1 MTLAAIAIAVIY
13 ALGLWWFSTG
23 AILWLDRRPRATYRW
38 SLAVASVVALGAVAA
53 LAMTR
58 SVATPLGAFAAFSAA
73 LAVWGWHELSF
84 LTGLVTGPSSRAC
97 PPDARGWRRFRLAAA
112 TLIHH
117 EVALALTAA
126 GIAGL
131 TLGQANPIGGWTFL
145 VLFAARLSAKL
156 NLFLGA
162 PNFSVEL
169 FPAHL
174 RHLTSY
180 LKKGP
185 VSALFPVS
193 IAGLAAAAGL
203 AAWRAFDPAGGAF
216 AATGFA
222 LVAALA
228 ALALLE
234 HAFMALPLPDAAL
247 WRWAL
252 PASERAAAPH
262 PLPASAPGPLN
273 TPR

>member
-1 MTLAAIAIAVIY
+1 MSFTDHGMPLIVVAALWFGSTGLVLWLDSRSPATFGRSLAWGGVAAIAA
-13 ALGLWWFSTG
+13 AL
-23 AILWLDRRPRATYRW
+23 
-38 SLAVASVVALGAVAA
+38 VLGATANSQSPAAVYAAFGAA
-53 LAMTR
+53 LTI
-58 SVATPLGAFAAFSAA
+58 
-73 LAVWGWHELSF
+73 WGWHELSF

-97 PPDARGWRRFRLAAA
+97 PPDAWGWRRFRLAAA

-162 PNFSVEL
+162 PDFSVEL